1 MFPEAIER
9 DYVDALRGI
18 VRHIES
24 TVLKK
29 LPQIEPHF
37 NAAVRQDGFADW
49 FEEWMGE
56 LLQAV
61 LLFVDDEK
69 LASMVQV
76 YTKQTADFNRK
87 QFHKVL
93 RSVYQVDIF
102 TTEPW
107 LEEALRMAE
116 WENIQLIKSIPT
128 QTLEKLRTRFMQAV
142 RQGERWEDVV
152 EDVKNVLNSSDKRA
166 ILIARDQVGK
176 LNAHLTRL
184 RQQHLGVKS
193 YIWRGML
200 DERER
205 AHHVEREG
213 KQFDWDNPPD
223 DGHPGEAILC
233 RCYAEAVFPEFGE
246 LVEGGQSQSG
256 LIVPPKGDI
265 DQDLPISETTID
277 LIEQLKS
284 ANVEYRPVQLLKSKL
299 SSEEIIRKL
308 AGGDETVGSCASLA
322 LSYIGN
328 KLGLDVTDYRGG
340 KSREFFSKNIYYFVR
355 DSKIKKKA
363 FAVAFESREVADIL
377 QEEVKPEKE
386 YLLITGKH
394 AAIVRRN
401 VNGLEYLE
409 MQSPY
414 ENGWMSF
421 NEGRKTI
428 RGTLCSRFGCASKV
442 KIQNGRKVF
451 KAGLLVDI
459 DEFKHIRSDIKAVSG
474 YFNTAPDK
482 QVKGSLGYE
491 K

>member
-9 DYVDALRGI
+9 DYVDTLRGI
-18 VRHIES
+18 VRRIES

-37 NAAVRQDGFADW
+37 NAAVRQDGFSDW
-49 FEEWMGE
+49 FEQCMGE

-223 DGHPGEAILC
+223 DGHPGEPILC

-246 LVEGGQSQSG
+246 LVGGMESPSILVNPQNRA
-256 LIVPPKGDI
+256 
-265 DQDLPISETTID
+265 DLPEAI
-277 LIEQLKS
+277 K
-284 ANVEYRPVQLLKSKL
+284 A
-299 SSEEIIRKL
+299 IRRTNWS
-308 AGGDETVGSCASLA
+308 DEFKAKT
-322 LSYIGN
+322 
-328 KLGLDVTDYRGG
+328 
-340 KSREFFSKNIYYFVR
+340 ENIYYAFAKEGIIIDYHGLGRLGERLTKAKLTIEDAIQVVKETEINYIDTRNGRFVR
-355 DSKIKKKA
+355 FNQAKKVAVIQSNIDNQIITFERKA
-363 FAVAFESREVADIL
+363 TPSLENW
-377 QEEVKPEKE
+377 KP
-386 YLLITGKH
+386 I
-394 AAIVRRN
+394 
-401 VNGLEYLE
+401 
-409 MQSPY
+409 
-414 ENGWMSF
+414 
-421 NEGRKTI
+421 
-428 RGTLCSRFGCASKV
+428 
-442 KIQNGRKVF
+442 
-451 KAGLLVDI
+451 
-459 DEFKHIRSDIKAVSG
+459 
-474 YFNTAPDK
+474 
-482 QVKGSLGYE
+482 
-491 K
+491 

>member
-1 MFPEAIER
+1 MMLKSIKMNKKPKVWLFPEAIER
-9 DYVDALRGI
+9 DYVDTLRGI
-18 VRHIES
+18 VRRIES

-37 NAAVRQDGFADW
+37 NAAVRQDGFSDW
-49 FEEWMGE
+49 FEQCMGE

-223 DGHPGEAILC
+223 DGHPGEPILC

-246 LVEGGQSQSG
+246 LVEQNGVVVENNPSIKPIEKTEPVEEKILPKDLSSVINIGKSIADKYQDVIDKAIADGQPHEGIMEIMRREGVELGGKVKVRSLEKRAILEVTQAAERYPKNWVDIANSASDLIVREYKDRAFQYQVPNSWNIEKLKTARVKWGDLLPIKTPLQKG
-256 LIVPPKGDI
+256 LIKNGD
-265 DQDLPISETTID
+265 
-277 LIEQLKS
+277 
-284 ANVEYRPVQLLKSKL
+284 
-299 SSEEIIRKL
+299 
-308 AGGDETVGSCASLA
+308 
-322 LSYIGN
+322 
-328 KLGLDVTDYRGG
+328 
-340 KSREFFSKNIYYFVR
+340 
-355 DSKIKKKA
+355 
-363 FAVAFESREVADIL
+363 AV
-377 QEEVKPEKE
+377 
-386 YLLITGKH
+386 
-394 AAIVRRN
+394 
-401 VNGLEYLE
+401 
-409 MQSPY
+409 
-414 ENGWMSF
+414 
-421 NEGRKTI
+421 
-428 RGTLCSRFGCASKV
+428 
-442 KIQNGRKVF
+442 
-451 KAGLLVDI
+451 
-459 DEFKHIRSDIKAVSG
+459 
-474 YFNTAPDK
+474 
-482 QVKGSLGYE
+482 
-491 K
+491 